1 MPLNMEVDTKEIGA
15 LANDLKKY
23 QVRAR
28 LEVGRTLNRYV
39 GILRLEIV
47 RRASGRPGPRQQTG
61 RYVATIRTK
70 RGRGHVDRH
79 SVYAY
84 THHPAAHRLEYG
96 FVGMDRLGR
105 MYHQP
110 PYPHFRPAIDATQEE
125 LIRDL
130 RKAVVKTWIS
140 RG

>member
-1 MPLNMEVDTKEIGA
+1 MPLEMEVDTSEFGVLI
-15 LANDLKKY
+15 NDLKKY

-28 LEVGRTLNRYV
+28 IEVGRTLNRHASK
-39 GILRLEIV
+39 LRTEIV

-61 RYVATIRTK
+61 RYVSSIQTR
-70 RGRGHVDRH
+70 RGRGSADTQ

-84 THHPAAHRLEYG
+84 TNHPAAHRLEYG

-105 MYHQP
+105 MYNQP

-125 LIRDL
+125 LIRNL
-130 RKAVVKTWIS
+130 RKAVIKTWLS